1 MVKNT
6 NKIFCNY
13 IQSMFQRDDSM
24 LHIQSM
30 FQRDDSMLPAII
42 KDAKAT

>member
-6 NKIFCNY
+6 NKIFGNY

-30 FQRDDSMLPAII
+30 FQRDDSMLPVII

>member
-6 NKIFCNY
+6 NKIFRNY
-13 IQSMFQRDDSM
+13 IQSMFQRDE
-24 LHIQSM
+24 
-30 FQRDDSMLPAII
+30 SMLPVII